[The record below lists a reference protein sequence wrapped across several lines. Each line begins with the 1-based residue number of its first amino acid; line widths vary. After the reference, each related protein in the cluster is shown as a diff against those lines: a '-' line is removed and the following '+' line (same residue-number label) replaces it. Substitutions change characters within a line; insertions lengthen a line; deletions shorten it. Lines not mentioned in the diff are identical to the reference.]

1 MHYFEL
7 YTEFLADKRLQGVT
21 PSTLKHYN
29 DTVNYFFS
37 WCRQKEFDLDEI
49 ALLPRWGKIWLTS
62 CTERGLRPYTV
73 HTYGRGL
80 RTFFNWLLQQ
90 GHLEAPL
97 QFICPPAPNSHI
109 IPLEQKHLKQII
121 QLFEADHS
129 IRGLRNF
136 SILRLFCETGMRK
149 SEMAGI
155 TLSDV
160 DIENCSIR
168 IVGKGDKQRFC
179 YFTDR
184 TQIALKRYLQARSQ
198 RKPKHDQLWLSV
210 GNQHNNKP
218 FGGDGIRGLLQA
230 IKKQINFKGKLS
242 PHVLRHT
249 FAIMYLE
256 NGGDAFSLQQ
266 ALGHAH
272 VSTTQNYVN
281 YSRTRLKRTIQ
292 RYQPNV

>member
-21 PSTLKHYN
+21 PSTLKHYD
-29 DTVNYFFS
+29 DTVNHFFA

-49 ALLPRWGKIWLTS
+49 ALLPCWGKIWLTN
-62 CTERGLRPYTV
+62 CTE
-73 HTYGRGL
+73 RGL

-109 IPLEQKHLKQII
+109 IRLEQKHLKEII

-129 IRGLRNF
+129 IQGLRNY

-160 DIENCSIR
+160 DIKNCSIR

-184 TQIALKRYLQARSQ
+184 TQIALKRYL
-198 RKPKHDQLWLSV
+198 
-210 GNQHNNKP
+210 
-218 FGGDGIRGLLQA
+218 
-230 IKKQINFKGKLS
+230 
-242 PHVLRHT
+242 
-249 FAIMYLE
+249 
-256 NGGDAFSLQQ
+256 
-266 ALGHAH
+266 
-272 VSTTQNYVN
+272 
-281 YSRTRLKRTIQ
+281 
-292 RYQPNV
+292 

>member
-21 PSTLKHYN
+21 PSTLKHYD
-29 DTVNYFFS
+29 DTVNHFFA
-37 WCRQKEFDLDEI
+37 WCRQEKIDLDEI
-49 ALLPRWGKIWLTS
+49 AHLPRWGKIWLTH

-80 RTFFNWLLQQ
+80 RTFLNWLVRQ

-97 QFICPPAPNSHI
+97 QFICPPAPRSHV
-109 IPLEQKHLKQII
+109 IPLEQKHLKRII
-121 QLFEADHS
+121 QLFEADRS
-129 IRGLRNF
+129 IRGLRNYC
-136 SILRLFCETGMRK
+136 ILRLFCETGMRK

-155 TLSDV
+155 TLQDV
-160 DIENCSIR
+160 DITHCSIR

-198 RKPKHDQLWLSV
+198 RRPKHDHLWLSV
-210 GNQHNNKP
+210 GNQHTNKP
-218 FGGDGIRGLLQA
+218 FGADGIRGLLQA
-230 IKKQINFKGKLS
+230 IKRQINYKGKLS

-249 FAIMYLE
+249 CAIMYLE

-292 RYQPNV
+292 RYQPDV